1 MILLQKYYKIDFR
14 VEGKGGRK
22 LYKGKLC
29 RAIAWTM
36 LGVAVWNTTLPV
48 GMLATNTV
56 AAATNDLMLKNI
68 SIEGSEKKVQGTRI
82 TLTAQC
88 QGGAGEYSY
97 SYRVLLPSGKV
108 ETIAEETVKKYYDKD
123 FSKAIGKTHNTLFQ
137 AFANDSRMIA
147 YLLCRHNKPFWALGW
162 VCKSSTTYDKVH
174 DENQRKTYKTLSI
187 SNIYVLIDCI
197 LQIYKQQVNGLSL
210 DKILNNDN
218 EEKKY
223 EVAIRTT
230 RDLVKFCSTIELR
243 DKDYSAVFDDKSG
256 KDIPETLND
265 TLIQFLRCLIKKL
278 TVYCQETN
286 QDLFDRLEL
295 ENIDDENWE
304 VHVSYYYKMEKWCNK
319 HEAYKIESEFQKSA
333 GKLYDMYSNYLQ
345 KLEN

>member
-1 MILLQKYYKIDFR
+1 MYYYMKKIMKGISNFLKSSLPLLIMLAGLLLIILACVAIGSIIYYIIQLIH
-14 VEGKGGRK
+14 EGKGGS
-22 LYKGKLC
+22 
-29 RAIAWTM
+29 
-36 LGVAVWNTTLPV
+36 LPE
-48 GMLATNTV
+48 ATVNGLILSCVT
-56 AAATNDLMLKNI
+56 I
-68 SIEGSEKKVQGTRI
+68 SI
-82 TLTAQC
+82 TLSVLVPWMISKTQI
-88 QGGAGEYSY
+88 YS
-97 SYRVLLPSGKV
+97 
-108 ETIAEETVKKYYDKD
+108 IAEETVKKYYDKD

-174 DENQRKTYKTLSI
+174 DENQRKTYKTLSV
-187 SNIYVLIDCI
+187 SNIHVLIDCI